1 MRHIAFCFWEGLVDK
16 VCNRVSAPKAARM
29 LGKLNL
35 SRKPSGSFEHSSS
48 VKNIFRFLHSFL
60 CKRGRGSPKSLF
72 KQSFSLPL
80 ALQLLAEKW
89 PYVMG
94 GWEMLL
100 GHLISVTLLDPFVF
114 PCPVFPS
121 MMGVFRWEVLCF
133 SCWFGFLSTVNN
145 AKWKTITFF
154 CLSILMFSP
163 CVSPTLV

>member
-1 MRHIAFCFWEGLVDK
+1 MRRIAFCFWERLVDK
-16 VCNRVSAPKAARM
+16 VCNRVSAPKAAKM

-35 SRKPSGSFEHSSS
+35 SRKPSGSFERSSS

-60 CKRGRGSPKSLF
+60 CKRGRGTPKSLF
-72 KQSFSLPL
+72 EQPFSLPL

-100 GHLISVTLLDPFVF
+100 CHLISVTLLDPFVL

-121 MMGVFRWEVLCF
+121 VMGVLCWEVSCF
-133 SCWFGFLSTVNN
+133 SC
-145 AKWKTITFF
+145 
-154 CLSILMFSP
+154 
-163 CVSPTLV
+163 